1 MLSEWLNPITVP
13 IFKSQ
18 FLQKQPYARPN
29 AATGALSVFNWD
41 SVDSLLA
48 NEPSDILLVSRGTLI
63 DLPPPRH
70 AADLRLLMQNEIGI
84 VIRRAERE
92 NPGLAQIAL
101 SFAHDL
107 GGEPHIQLIAT
118 PGNTHGFGWH
128 YDREDVFIV
137 QSEGIKDYFFRDNT
151 VSGDVQSAP
160 IDFAAF
166 HREVSPL
173 GTARLIP
180 GDWLYIPAGWW
191 HMAKCIQDS
200 FSVSV
205 GVLLKSQR

>member
-13 IFKSQ
+13 IFKNQ
-18 FLQKQPYARPN
+18 LLQKQPYARPN

-107 GGEPHIQLIAT
+107 DGEPHIQLIAT
-118 PGNTHGFGWH
+118 PGDTHGFGWH